1 MRVELAVA
9 VFGVAAFAAALT
21 GCPGQTPVCARYV
34 ECQAAI
40 DPAVD
45 TTPWQQEGSCWRLP
59 ESARSC
65 DAQCDVALT
74 ALRQTPSPPPSCL
87 DDSTD

>member
-45 TTPWQQEGSCWRLP
+45 TTPWQQ
-59 ESARSC
+59 
-65 DAQCDVALT
+65 
-74 ALRQTPSPPPSCL
+74 
-87 DDSTD
+87 